1 MPTELV
7 PRKSRE
13 NWDEGNPWTWGGTQE
28 ILGRPREKSKE
39 IQGYVAVES
48 GRSSKNISQAEM
60 ARSIGI
66 SRQYLCNIES
76 GERKADVE
84 LALKFAE
91 YLKHPKE
98 FFISRL
104 LQDQLYTAGLDYT
117 ITLNAS

>member
-1 MPTELV
+1 MSISKNKLSAAQAISEITGHLYFGDMV
-7 PRKSRE
+7 KSLRMCE
-13 NWDEGNPWTWGGTQE
+13 
-28 ILGRPREKSKE
+28 
-39 IQGYVAVES
+39 
-48 GRSSKNISQAEM
+48 NISQAEM

-104 LQDQLYTAGLDYT
+104 LEDQLYTAGLDYT
-117 ITLNAS
+117 ITLKAS